1 MAAADADEWA
11 GKGGVSLMAKRKPQN
26 NLNIGRDVDGSIIQV
41 GDNSTTNIHNNI
53 DGEELGQSLGAS
65 LSETAREKQWR
76 EEIHEF
82 QREDSRQVM
91 ETVLV
96 SLVSGLAVGACWKLA
111 FPFNWVTVLFFAIG
125 TIVLFN
131 VLRITNFGL
140 RRSIIKG
147 FLISAIF
154 SLLLRYTSFIQTWME
169 INQFVGVA
177 ILSIIG
183 AGIGLVVG
191 IIQLFWH
198 PLED

>member
-1 MAAADADEWA
+1 
-11 GKGGVSLMAKRKPQN
+11 MAKSRSQVN
-26 NLNIGRDVDGSIIQV
+26 VGRDFEGNLIQGDGNTIV
-41 GDNSTTNIHNNI
+41 NNDI
-53 DGEELGQSLGAS
+53 DSEEFGQSLGEAI
-65 LSETAREKQWR
+65 SESSRREQFWELRR
-76 EEIHEF
+76 ESE
-82 QREDSRQVM
+82 REDSRQVM

-96 SLVSGLAVGACWKLA
+96 SFISGLAIGACWKLA
-111 FPFNWVTVLFFAIG
+111 FPFNWVTVPFSAIG